1 MPNKSS
7 VGVRERIKA
16 ATRTTYVSILV
27 NIVLTVLQ
35 IVFGLITSSY
45 SLVADALH
53 SLSDLVS
60 DFVVLIANRFS
71 KQKPDANHPHG
82 HFRFETIAVL
92 IIAVL
97 LVSVGSEIIMTSVK
111 RLQSSEVIE
120 INAGLAFVIAIVAIV
135 FKELLFRYMAS
146 EAKRVDSTL
155 IMANAVHARSDAVS
169 SVVVAIGLAAHFF
182 GVNYADLVA
191 SLIVGAMIAFM
202 GLKMGWNALMD
213 LADRSVDKET
223 LDKICNAIRETPGLV
238 DFHDLKTRKAGDF
251 VLVELHLDLPAQ
263 MTIAEG
269 HDISD
274 DVEARIKKAEPL
286 VMSVLTHFDPIYINE
301 LAEQDPKVIKR
312 QEVC

>member
-1 MPNKSS
+1 MPTKSGI
-7 VGVRERIKA
+7 GVKDRVKA
-16 ATRTTYVSILV
+16 ATRTTFVSILV
-27 NIVLTVLQ
+27 NCLLAVLQ
-35 IVFGLITSSY
+35 IIFGLITSSY
-45 SLVADALH
+45 SLIADALH

-60 DFVVLIANRFS
+60 DFVVLVANRFS
-71 KQKPDANHPHG
+71 KQSPDANHPHG

-92 IIAVL
+92 VIAVL
-97 LVSVGSEIIMTSVK
+97 LLSVGAQIIINSVK
-111 RLQSSEVIE
+111 RIQSPEVIE
-120 INAGLAFVIAIVAIV
+120 INAGLAFFIALVAIIA
-135 FKELLFRYMAS
+135 KELLFRYMAS

-169 SVVVAIGLAAHFF
+169 SLVVATGLAAHFF

-191 SLIVGAMIAFM
+191 SLIVGAMIAYM

-223 LDKICNAIRETPGLV
+223 LDKISNAIRDTPGLV

-251 VLVELHLDLPAQ
+251 VLVELHLDLPGD

-274 DVEARIKKAEPL
+274 DVEFRIKKAVPL
-286 VMSVLTHFDPIYINE
+286 VMTVLTHFDPIHIPEPVEECGIPRAN
-301 LAEQDPKVIKR
+301 
-312 QEVC
+312 